1 MLRDAKLFNRVGI
14 KMAQETY
21 RMVLLS
27 ADQDMQFQNFVEA
40 LKMIGNILRISLNEV
55 VESISLLFPRVSSA
69 HERIHIQLGARAL
82 EASG

>member
-55 VESISLLFPRVSSA
+55 VESISLLFPRV
-69 HERIHIQLGARAL
+69 
-82 EASG
+82 